1 MMGLILGIP
10 IPSLL
15 AIMEVGIVNSEGKMA
30 SDYLKEYKIVN
41 AKNHKNNDE
50 LKDNKK
56 ENNFEIFKNEL

>member
-1 MMGLILGIP
+1 
-10 IPSLL
+10 
-15 AIMEVGIVNSEGKMA
+15 MA